1 MLRAA
6 SIAAFYFEHFIVF
19 FSGALVQECKMIY
32 FRFMKVLIVG
42 KNSYIGTSFIRYCS
56 LNPNYHIEEFDSR
69 NELTHQI
76 YSGFDV
82 VIHLAGIAHVFAKNH
97 ERHVYEN

>member
-1 MLRAA
+1 
-6 SIAAFYFEHFIVF
+6 
-19 FSGALVQECKMIY
+19 
-32 FRFMKVLIVG
+32 MKVLIVG

-69 NELTHQI
+69 NELTQHI

-82 VIHLAGIAHVFAKNH
+82 VIHLAGIAHVSAKKSMKDMYMKINRDLAKKLH
-97 ERHVYEN
+97 PMQWQRE